1 MNKDNDKFVICWVV
15 TQAEKLCIKVLMFI
29 LIYLNGMLL
38 EVAIYKKPRLMVV
51 FLYNQTLYR

>member
-15 TQAEKLCIKVLMFI
+15 TQAEKLCIKVLM
-29 LIYLNGMLL
+29 LMLTYLNGMLQ
-38 EVAIYKKPRLMVV
+38 EVAIYKKRRRMVV